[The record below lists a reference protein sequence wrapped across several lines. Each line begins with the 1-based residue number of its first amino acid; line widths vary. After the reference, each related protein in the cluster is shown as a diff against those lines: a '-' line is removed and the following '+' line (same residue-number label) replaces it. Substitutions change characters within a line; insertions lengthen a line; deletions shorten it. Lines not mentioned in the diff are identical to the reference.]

1 MLTSKEKKH
10 MVFNEQEQQIWDAGF
25 LASLENDS
33 QESNPYKEGTSNYHI
48 WDDGFECCEM
58 RMKGK

>member
-1 MLTSKEKKH
+1 MI
-10 MVFNEQEQQIWDAGF
+10 FNKQEQEIWDAGF

-33 QESNPYKEGTSNYHI
+33 QESNPYKEGTSNFHI